1 MSIVRFSQEI
11 MTSVVAAQWGSAP
24 SFSAQFGQN
33 ARQYGV
39 FQGAFPA
46 SADDVDTWSDRASD
60 LLWSVTQTT
69 NTNYRT
75 FDNEKVTILSPTA
88 AIAQTG
94 TATWFM
100 VRTTDATF
108 SSNNC
113 HCLVFTVSAP
123 GGGGEIIFTNV
134 NFVATQLFSLQ
145 DIEVVMP
152 LNYSF

>member
-11 MTSVVAAQWGSAP
+11 MTEIVSRQWGSAP
-24 SFSAQFGQN
+24 SFCAQFGQN
-33 ARQYGV
+33 RRQYGV
-39 FQGAFPA
+39 FQGVFPA

-69 NTNYRT
+69 NSSYRT

-88 AIAQTG
+88 AISQTG

-100 VRTTDATF
+100 VRTAGST
-108 SSNNC
+108 SSNIA

-123 GGGGEIIFTNV
+123 GGGGDIIFTNV
-134 NFVATQLFSLQ
+134 NFVATELFSLQ

-152 LNYSF
+152 LNFSF